1 MDRGPTRAGRARALR
16 VLLALAVGAALL
28 VPATAAAKVRV
39 IPASADA
46 GVSAKAPKVARG
58 SAKTLTVDGDPASRA
73 YLRFRLTGLSKRL
86 VTQATVWVHL
96 ARKERWRGVQAAT
109 TNGKAWSERRLT
121 WRTRPAAAPPVG
133 SVVAARGRW
142 KKIDVTGLVRNN
154 GRVDLVLTST
164 RTSGVVL
171 DSSDRS
177 DARAPRLH
185 LVTRADQQPA
195 FPLRTAVYDSGFPD
209 EWSTAHPIA
218 HPARGRYD
226 EGRPTVVSDQL
237 GDLAYGNFQAAMT
250 TWDGPDTTTDDRL
263 TQLLAA
269 TGETGSGLR
278 WAAEDTAE
286 VTGRPTRSEIAARLL
301 ALDVSHGRDPS
312 YLRVQGRPVV
322 FVPVG
327 TGDGCGALRRW
338 VAGNARQRV
347 YLVFQT
353 WPGFEAC
360 SGAKPSD
367 WWAVTP
373 DAGPVRVR
381 RSSYAISPGFF
392 TASET
397 AARKPRDLPGWYEEI
412 RGMAGSGA
420 RFQIVDSYNGWAT
433 GTAVEPAAEW
443 ASTSGHGQ
451 YLDALHANGT
461 APPDTTTVAAAVG
474 DIGCSIPETEFNDG
488 SSAGCQAAATADLV
502 NHINPS
508 FVITMGDDMHGQAT
522 LDDYTA
528 GYDPFWG
535 RFKSITYPAVGNHQ
549 YCAYNCDDPVAAV
562 KAGYFTYW
570 GARAGT
576 SGQGWY
582 SYDQGGWHMIVLNS
596 ECKEQGGCDAGS
608 PMETWLEQD
617 LAAHPNACTLA
628 YWHRPR
634 FTGGREGEA
643 PSMGRV
649 WRDLYK
655 AGVELVLNGHQHE
668 YERFR
673 PQDPDRQLDLSG
685 GITEIVS
692 GTGGKSHIA
701 PVTVRPNMATEN
713 HDTYGVIRLELHPLS
728 WSARFM
734 PAPGLG
740 SYADTVSGDCH

>member
-28 VPATAAAKVRV
+28 LPAAAAAKVRV

-58 SAKTLTVDGDPASRA
+58 SAKTLTVDGSPASRA
-73 YLRFRLTGLSKRL
+73 YLRFRLSGLSGRL

-121 WRTRPAAAPPVG
+121 WRARPAAAPPVG
-133 SVVAARGRW
+133 TVVAARGRW

-154 GRVDLVLTST
+154 GRVDLVLTSI
-164 RTSGVVL
+164 RANGVVL

-250 TWDGPDTTTDDRL
+250 TWDGPDTTTDGRL
-263 TQLLAA
+263 TELLTA
-269 TGETGSGLR
+269 TGEAGSGLR

-312 YLRVQGRPVV
+312 YLRVHGRPVV

-367 WWAVTP
+367 WWAATP

-451 YLDALHANGT
+451 YLDALHANGA
-461 APPDTTTVAAAVG
+461 APADTTTVAAAAG
-474 DIGCSIPETEFNDG
+474 DIGCSIAETEFNNG

-502 NHINPS
+502 DQINPS
-508 FVITMGDDMHGQAT
+508 SSSPWAT
-522 LDDYTA
+522 TCTA
-528 GYDPFWG
+528 RPRWRTTRRATTRSG
-535 RFKSITYPAVGNHQ
+535 
-549 YCAYNCDDPVAAV
+549 AASSRSPIPRPETTST
-562 KAGYFTYW
+562 APTTATTPSPPPRRAISPTG

-582 SYDQGGWHMIVLNS
+582 SFDHGRLAHDRPELRVPR
-596 ECKEQGGCDAGS
+596 AGRLRRRL
-608 PMETWLEQD
+608 PHGD
-617 LAAHPNACTLA
+617 LAASRTSPPTRTRAHWPTGTARASRADARARRRRWAGSGAISTRRAWSSSSTATSTSTSASC
-628 YWHRPR
+628 PR
-634 FTGGREGEA
+634 T
-643 PSMGRV
+643 P
-649 WRDLYK
+649 
-655 AGVELVLNGHQHE
+655 
-668 YERFR
+668 
-673 PQDPDRQLDLSG
+673 
-685 GITEIVS
+685 T
-692 GTGGKSHIA
+692 
-701 PVTVRPNMATEN
+701 
-713 HDTYGVIRLELHPLS
+713 
-728 WSARFM
+728 AR
-734 PAPGLG
+734 
-740 SYADTVSGDCH
+740 ST